1 VPPTSPAP
9 PPPIGTWAREVRPA
23 LSRLLRLAGPV
34 VVAEL
39 GWMAMGLVD
48 TVMVGPLGP
57 DAIGAV
63 GLGSGL
69 FMAVAIFGMGLLLGL
84 DTLVSHAFG
93 AGRRDE
99 CDRWL
104 VHGLVLGIVV
114 AVPLTAIVVTGLAF
128 IDHAGLH
135 PDVER
140 LTIPYL
146 RAVTWSLLPLLG
158 YAALRRY
165 LQGMGLVR
173 PVTFALVSANLVN
186 LAGNWALIYGHLGVP
201 ALGVAGAAW
210 ATCLARV
217 YMVAVLAV
225 AVIVHDQK
233 AGSPL
238 RTAWHPIE
246 PSRLARLFR
255 LGFPAAAQVTLE
267 VGVFAAATALAGT
280 LDPVSLASHQI
291 ALNVAAF
298 VFMVPL
304 GMASASAVVVGH
316 AVGRGDARGAGV
328 AGWTALALIS
338 AFMLLVA
345 AMLVSIPHRLLSVF
359 TGNAAVIATGT
370 TLLWIA
376 AVFQLFDGL
385 QAVATGVLRGVGDT
399 RTPMLWNLA
408 GHWMLGLPVGYF
420 LCFRA
425 GWGVQGLWVGLSV
438 GLTSVGILLVL
449 VWARRVTRLGAAAD
463 YVRHRAGPMD
473 EPNV

>member
-1 VPPTSPAP
+1 VSHATIRAW
-9 PPPIGTWAREVRPA
+9 TRDVRPA
-23 LSRLLRLAGPV
+23 LRRLLVLAGPV

-84 DTLVSHAFG
+84 DTLVSQAFG
-93 AGRRDE
+93 AGRPDE

-104 VHGLVLGIVV
+104 VHGLVLGTLV
-114 AVPLTAIVVTGLAF
+114 AVPLTGIVFTGLAL

-140 LTIPYL
+140 LTVPYL

-165 LQGMGLVR
+165 LQGMGVVR
-173 PVTFALVSANLVN
+173 PVTIALVSANLVN
-186 LAGNWALIYGHLGVP
+186 FVGNWALIYGHLGAP

-217 YMVAVLAV
+217 YMVAVLVV
-225 AVIVHDQK
+225 AVVVHDRQ

-238 RTAWHPIE
+238 RTAWRPIE
-246 PSRLARLFR
+246 PSRLVRVVR

-291 ALNVAAF
+291 ALNIAAF

-316 AVGRGDARGAGV
+316 AVGRGDGHGAGV

-338 AFMLLVA
+338 AFMLVVA
-345 AMLVSIPHRLLSVF
+345 AMFVSAPHRLLAVF
-359 TGNAAVIATGT
+359 TDNPAVVATAT

-385 QAVATGVLRGVGDT
+385 QAVATGVLRGIGDT

-408 GHWMLGLPVGYF
+408 GHWMLGLPVGYL
-420 LCFRA
+420 LCFSA
-425 GWGVQGLWVGLSV
+425 GWGVKGLWVGLSV
-438 GLTSVGILLVL
+438 GLTSVGILLVS
-449 VWARRVTRLGAAAD
+449 VWARRVPRLVTVAD
-463 YVRHRAGPMD
+463 ALPRRAVALD
-473 EPNV
+473 DVNV